1 MPALLQTKY
10 GIHLDVSKQISLR
23 NKKCM
28 GELRM
33 QQIRKRPLNSIM
45 DLKTTGGSNIL
56 LECDNNGGDAQNME
70 DKTIDIDDI
79 EETEPRKPRIFKIQ
93 IIKGN
98 YMDIK
103 VKVKDKEGE
112 PVKDIKRLLLY
123 YLK

>member
-1 MPALLQTKY
+1 
-10 GIHLDVSKQISLR
+10 
-23 NKKCM
+23 
-28 GELRM
+28 
-33 QQIRKRPLNSIM
+33 M